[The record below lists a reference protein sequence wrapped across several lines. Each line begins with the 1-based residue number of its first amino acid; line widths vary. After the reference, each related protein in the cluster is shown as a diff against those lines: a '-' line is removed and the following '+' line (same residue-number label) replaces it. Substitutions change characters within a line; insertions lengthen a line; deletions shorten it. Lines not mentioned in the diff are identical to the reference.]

1 MFLQNL
7 NRPLFYLNRFRVHN
21 QCQKL
26 TNMFKRL
33 RQSVQNANEILPVT
47 SIFECI
53 SAGDHGF
60 AKRYPCM
67 SVKKARVTGI
77 TLYTTVF
84 VDSALLITNKQLQ
97 KRCCC
102 VLAVKLNTKSDD
114 N

>member
-7 NRPLFYLNRFRVHN
+7 NRSLFYLNLFRVHN
-21 QCQKL
+21 QPQRL
-26 TNMFKRL
+26 SNMFKRL
-33 RQSVQNANEILPVT
+33 RQSVQNANEISPVT

-60 AKRYPCM
+60 AERYPYM

-84 VDSALLITNKQLQ
+84 VAFTLLITNKQLQ

-102 VLAVKLNTKSDD
+102 VLAVKLNTGSDD